1 MRGLRLTAGI
11 LLLLVALAMFLY
23 ALVACSWQGE
33 GGGNTTV
40 EVLGKR
46 IDSDS
51 AGLLYTVAAF
61 PRALIAISLMRRR

>member
-1 MRGLRLTAGI
+1 
-11 LLLLVALAMFLY
+11 MFLY

-61 PRALIAISLMRRR
+61 PLALIAISLMRRR